1 MRAAFVADRAVL
13 YESRTGRETA
23 VYVERALLPF
33 GAPA

>member
-1 MRAAFVADRAVL
+1 VL